1 MQEVRVKVTRLFKE
15 LLNSKETVVINVG
28 GARSGKSFAT
38 MQYLIYKLLSEQDRF
53 ILITRKTFPS
63 LRVSVIL
70 PFLEMLGNLG
80 IRYLYNKSE
89 HLLAVNNNLLL
100 FSSLDNPEK
109 IKSTEFNYIW
119 MEEANEF
126 TYEDYQLL
134 KMRLSRQTN
143 TKNQIILT
151 FNPVECY
158 ISERVMVEEKD
169 IKIIRSNYKDNPFL
183 SQEYKRLLEDLK
195 HQNQTLYKIYAL
207 GEFATPEGLV
217 YDNFE
222 IIYSYEI
229 TEKDKVIWGLDF
241 GYNDPTA
248 LVKLAVN
255 TDTKQIIILDEF
267 YQTHL
272 TTPEIVD
279 IVKSKVAPNELV
291 VCDSAEPDR
300 IKELQLAGVWAVP
313 CLKTR
318 VTEEIN
324 YIKTFKIKVL
334 NYCQNTI
341 KELKSYTWKEK
352 NGRWLDEPVDF
363 ANHALDAMRYAVTYL
378 TKSSGFYFVVK

>member
-1 MQEVRVKVTRLFKE
+1 MQEVRIKATRIFKE
-15 LLNSKETVVINVG
+15 LINSKEAVIINVG

-53 ILITRKTFPS
+53 ILVTRKTFPS

-70 PFLEMLGNLG
+70 PFLEMLSKLG

-134 KMRLSRQTN
+134 KLRLSRQTN

-169 IKIIRSNYKDNPFL
+169 IKIIRSNYRDNPFL
-183 SQEYKRLLEDLK
+183 NEEYKRMLEDLK

-207 GEFATPEGLV
+207 GEFATPEGLI

-222 IIYSYEI
+222 IIYTYEPS
-229 TEKDKVIWGLDF
+229 EKDKIVWGLDF

-255 TDTKQIIILDEF
+255 TDIKQITILDEF

-272 TTPEIVD
+272 TNPEIVAV
-279 IVKSKVAPNELV
+279 VKSKVLPNELV

-300 IKELQLAGVWAVP
+300 IRELQLAGVWAVP
-313 CLKTR
+313 SIKTR
-318 VTEEIN
+318 ITEEIN

-334 NYCQNTI
+334 NHCQNTI

-363 ANHALDAMRYAVTYL
+363 ANHTLDAMRYAVTYL

>member
-1 MQEVRVKVTRLFKE
+1 MLEMRVKVTRIFKE
-15 LLNSKETVVINVG
+15 LINAKEAIIVNVG
-28 GARSGKSFAT
+28 GARSGKSYAT

-53 ILITRKTFPS
+53 ILVTRKTFPS

-70 PFLEMLGNLG
+70 PFLEMLNNLN

-109 IKSTEFNYIW
+109 IKSTEFSYIW
-119 MEEANEF
+119 LEEANEF

-134 KMRLSRQTN
+134 KMRLSKPTN

-151 FNPVECY
+151 LNPVECF

-169 IKIIRSNYKDNPFL
+169 IRVIRSNYKDNPFL
-183 SQEYKRLLEDLK
+183 SEEYKRILEDLK
-195 HQNQTLYKIYAL
+195 NQNETLYKIYTL
-207 GEFATPEGLV
+207 GEFSTPEGLV
-217 YDNFE
+217 YDSFE
-222 IIYSYEI
+222 IIYSYEPN
-229 TEKDKVIWGLDF
+229 EKDKIIWGLDF

-255 TDTKQIIILDEF
+255 TDTKQITILEEF

-272 TTPEIVD
+272 INSEIVK
-279 IVKSKVAPNELV
+279 IVKSKVKGNELV

-313 CLKTR
+313 SVKTK
-318 VTEEIN
+318 VTEEVN

-334 NYCQNTI
+334 NHCQNTI
-341 KELKSYTWKEK
+341 KELKNYTWKEK

-363 ANHALDAMRYAVTYL
+363 SNHALDAMRYAVTYL